1 MRRLISQI
9 FWGALVVAVSGC
21 GCSNSH
27 EQQKLENQ
35 RMELELRLERLRA
48 EREERRRV
56 VEEARLANEKKQ
68 EERAW
73 AERRRIE
80 WDKAL
85 KNSTQVRDSL
95 IAEIDKESSDIVKVS
110 ADELDCHLKRLRD
123 EVCSKRGIKAN
134 IRDFAMKRQLVLW
147 EELEELRARAS
158 ALIARADEIEK
169 ECNSL
174 GLSSAAYDAIIIRRD
189 ESLVELRNKEM
200 LLERLYIEDKTQGL

>member
-21 GCSNSH
+21 GCSNGH

-85 KNSTQVRDSL
+85 KNSTQVRDSR